1 MPDTADAQD
10 HVKPY
15 VYETLTTKALHFSI
29 SEIQSRM
36 QSLKPLALDLDYTR
50 TMMGF
55 LLFNDRPDTIGMI
68 GLGGGSL
75 AKFCR
80 SYLPKARIDVVE
92 INPHVIALRDLFHVP
107 PDDHLFAVH
116 RGDGADFIRTPPHR
130 LDVLL
135 VDGYDPD
142 GIPPALCSQAFYDD
156 CRDALQPGGLLV
168 ANLHRGHCDYALHV
182 ERISRA
188 FDGGILVVRDQ
199 DCGNSIVFGCD
210 SRRLARTTATQ
221 FRRPRHFDA
230 AAWEELAPALAEV
243 MVELRKTGV
252 DGSGH
257 GWRGGREEG

>member
-1 MPDTADAQD
+1 MPDLDAND
-10 HVKPY
+10 HVKPF

-55 LLFNDRPDTIGMI
+55 LLFNDRPSAIGMI

-92 INPHVIALRDLFHVP
+92 INPHVIALRDVFHVP
-107 PDDHLFAVH
+107 RDDGLFKVH
-116 RGDGADFIRTPPHR
+116 RGDGADFVHSPPHR

-156 CRDALQPGGLLV
+156 CRDALQPSGV
-168 ANLHRGHCDYALHV
+168 VVVNLHMGHCDYDLHV
-182 ERISRA
+182 ERIRRA
-188 FDGGILVVRDQ
+188 FDGGVVVVRDQ
-199 DCGNSIVFGCD
+199 DCGNSIVFGCAG
-210 SRRLARTTATQ
+210 RLLHRARAAQ
-221 FRRPRHFDA
+221 VRRPRHFDV
-230 AAWEELAPALAEV
+230 AAWEEVAPSLAEV
-243 MVELRKTGV
+243 MVEMRNATPDGV
-252 DGSGH
+252 AG
-257 GWRGGREEG
+257 GWRMRGQAGG

>member
-1 MPDTADAQD
+1 MPDTANAED
-10 HVKPY
+10 HVKPF

-36 QSLKPLALDLDYTR
+36 QVHKPLALDLDYTR

-55 LLFNDRPDTIGMI
+55 LLFNDRPDTIGMV

-80 SYLPKARIDVVE
+80 NFLPKARIDVVE
-92 INPHVIALRDLFHVP
+92 INPHVIALRDAFHVP
-107 PDDHLFAVH
+107 PDDDLFTVH
-116 RGDGADFIRTPPHR
+116 RGDGADFVRSPPHR
-130 LDVLL
+130 LDVLM

-156 CRDALQPGGLLV
+156 CRESLQPDGVLV
-168 ANLHRGHCDYALHV
+168 VNLHMGHCDYALHV

-188 FDGGILVVRDQ
+188 FEDRILVLKDQ

-210 SRRLARTTATQ
+210 GRRLQRARTSQ

-230 AAWEELAPALAEV
+230 AAWQELAPSLAEV
-243 MVELRKTGV
+243 MGELRKTAP
-252 DGSGH
+252 DGMERVG
-257 GWRGGREEG
+257 RGC